1 MHVDAALREFAG
13 DSRAQ
18 AAAQDR
24 VLAARAE
31 WQGRPQVARVL
42 ADCRTLRN
50 TGDFARCG
58 ALLPLIDEDG
68 AQEFVARFIAAMLA
82 AWRDQPLAQLP
93 FRHSYAGGQGIVH
106 IHRGGP
112 VTLALVLVE
121 PDTARAPR
129 TIAFSDC
136 DRREVVLTGQAAAVR
151 YTRRDGAPP
160 VAQEVRLAP
169 GTVLTADADNSRAIA
184 ALDAPLVLLRVARE
198 PAHPRPTLE
207 VELETGRIVHRASP
221 SPADGRAELA
231 AALLGAMGRTDAA
244 PALAGYACGEGG
256 CGQAGEGARWQALRH
271 ALALDTASGFA
282 SLCAIAERD
291 SDPLAREATAL
302 RHRLCTTYPQLAKV
316 RESQCLAS

>member
-1 MHVDAALREFAG
+1 MQVDPQLRDFARDRG
-13 DSRAQ
+13 AQ

-24 VLAARAE
+24 VLAALAE
-31 WQGRPQVARVL
+31 WQARPQVERVL
-42 ADCRTLRN
+42 ADCRTLRD

-58 ALLPLIDEDG
+58 ALRALIDDDG
-68 AQEFVARFIAAMLA
+68 AQEFVAQFIATMLA

-106 IHRGGP
+106 IHRDGS

-121 PDTARAPR
+121 PDAARAPR

-136 DRREVVLTGQAAAVR
+136 DRREVVLAGQGAAVR

-160 VAQEVRLAP
+160 VAQELRLAP
-169 GTVLTADADNSRAIA
+169 GTVLTGDADHSRAVT

-198 PAHPRPTLE
+198 PAHSRATRE
-207 VELETGRIVHRASP
+207 VELATGQIVHRASP
-221 SPADGRAELA
+221 SAADGRSELA

-244 PALAGYACGEGG
+244 PALARYACGEGG
-256 CGQAGEGARWQALRH
+256 CGQAGEGARWQALRQ

-282 SLCAIAERD
+282 ALCAIAECA
-291 SDPLAREATAL
+291 SDPLAREAAAL
-302 RHRLCTTYPQLAKV
+302 RHRLCTSYPQLAKL
-316 RESQCLAS
+316 RESRCLVR